1 MADKSLA
8 RQVFPPGLVG
18 DLLYKASQMMPMN
31 AFAGRMQ
38 APPQQ
43 MQGQMPQQMPQRP
56 MPGQQMYN
64 PDAGSFGAPQM
75 QHPPMQ
81 MPPNMPQ
88 QMGGPRLMP
97 PNMAQ
102 PGMQPQLQ
110 NVQMPPNQ
118 NIFSQRMARY

>member
-1 MADKSLA
+1 
-8 RQVFPPGLVG
+8 
-18 DLLYKASQMMPMN
+18 MMPMN
-31 AFAGRMQ
+31 VFAGRMQ
-38 APPQQ
+38 APP
-43 MQGQMPQQMPQRP
+43 MQSQQQMPMRP

-64 PDAGSFGAPQM
+64 PDAGSFGAPQNIGAMGSPM

-81 MPPNMPQ
+81 MPPNMP

-118 NIFSQRMARY
+118 NIFASRMARY